1 MLATKMTKMHSVA
14 SNFAFEPARKQ
25 SSKTKNRSSLKKY
38 LCSQETQQSQWRS
51 HSRTTRCRAPAFRGA
66 TLLRNTLALWPWH
79 LLKRLTSPTKNRSVV
94 MLSCIETL
102 TAKKPKLN
110 AFFPGFCPFGPV
122 IVSIEAAA
130 LPPTWRHGHNANQ
143 TNQIVQLTPNWHF
156 IWKRL
161 EIGHIF
167 GQPPHHHIFTNPTK
181 NLFYPIHEIL
191 FKPASVALPFELSQR
206 VPFSWT
212 LTWQQCW
219 MFKLHNCTKSS
230 DILESFGS
238 WNVFGRNQI
247 AKTKLGKEKRGT
259 WTQKVWMQL
268 NSWQQGQWKEIWSK
282 HQTKMLPGHKNG
294 ALFGYVSVFWPSLSE
309 KGLCGPYV
317 LGAALVH
324 LMNPA
329 LWTMIARLGEFV
341 PTTA

>member
-1 MLATKMTKMHSVA
+1 
-14 SNFAFEPARKQ
+14 
-25 SSKTKNRSSLKKY
+25 
-38 LCSQETQQSQWRS
+38 
-51 HSRTTRCRAPAFRGA
+51 
-66 TLLRNTLALWPWH
+66 
-79 LLKRLTSPTKNRSVV
+79 

-219 MFKLHNCTKSS
+219 TFKLHNCTKSS

-329 LWTMIARLGEFV
+329 LWTMIARLGGFV
-341 PTTA
+341 PTTAKANLHKPAPAWFAFHVSKRIFKSNTQIRITHLQSPISNKRTHMYICLLTNLTHQQRQIYKRHALCHRRINKYIKTPY